1 MLLFRV
7 LKHLLPLLLLSA
19 CASLAPA
26 PLNYRQGAVVESLS
40 SSVYLSINASGMNL
54 AGSGYLVYRRPDQ
67 LHLVVLTPF
76 GTTILEAFALGERI
90 VLIYPSQSTAYVGK
104 FDELPDNNALQG
116 WRLMRWVM
124 DADPREDKQL
134 CEAVERIGK
143 LGFSEKLSYKNG
155 LVVAKESQTG
165 DKVLYGKY
173 VAIKGIPVASELEL
187 QNSREDSIR
196 ITLDEPDVNIYL
208 DDTLFVPRLDGLTVV
223 PLSEL

>member
-1 MLLFRV
+1 
-7 LKHLLPLLLLSA
+7 
-19 CASLAPA
+19 
-26 PLNYRQGAVVESLS
+26 
-40 SSVYLSINASGMNL
+40 MNL

-104 FDELPDNNALQG
+104 FDELPDKNGLQG

-124 DADPREDKQL
+124 DADPSADKQL
-134 CEAVERIGK
+134 SESVERIGK

-165 DKVLYGKY
+165 DKVLYSKY
-173 VAIKGIPVASELEL
+173 VAIKGIPVASEFEL

-196 ITLDEPDVNIYL
+196 ITLDEPDVNISL
-208 DDTLFVPRLDGLTVV
+208 DDTVFMPRLDGLTVV
-223 PLSEL
+223 PLSDL